1 MLLKVSG
8 PSLDWNSPICERIK
22 AYGYTIRHYE
32 RDAENGVNSFYFDH
46 SDYLMDVVCAGSK
59 DVVRYEGFFEEI
71 INHLKDEDGIKVY
84 TVHNDEAGK
93 ETAITDYDSEA
104 LLLRLELPEGTLYD
118 DPKRIPVKIIM
129 KNKGDEVIEAKVNKT
144 SLFEVRISDLDH
156 NRLLSIEG
164 KEIDTKTFVIKPQG
178 SLTDDFNIS
187 IKDFKGNILLVG
199 VTQMFEHEGNF
210 TLFQTAPIRV
220 TIK

>member
-1 MLLKVSG
+1 MLLKISA
-8 PSLDWNSPICERIK
+8 PSLEWNSPICEKIK
-22 AYGYTIRHYE
+22 TYGYAIKHYKL
-32 RDAENGVNSFYFDH
+32 DAENGINSFYFDH

-59 DVVRYEGFFEEI
+59 DVVRYEAFFEGI
-71 INHLKDEDGIKVY
+71 TNLLKKEDGIKIY

-93 ETAITDYDSEA
+93 ETAITDYDSEE
-104 LLLRLELPEGTLYD
+104 LLLRLELPKGTFYD
-118 DPKRIPVKIIM
+118 DPKKIPVKIIM
-129 KNKGDEVIEAKVNKT
+129 KNKGDEVIEANINKT

-164 KEIDTKTFVIKPQG
+164 NETETKTFVIKPQG
-178 SLTDDFNIS
+178 SLTDEFNIS

-199 VTQMFEHEGNF
+199 LTQMFEHKGDF

>member
-1 MLLKVSG
+1 MLLKVLG
-8 PSLDWNSPICERIK
+8 PDLDFNSVICEKIK
-22 AYGYTIRHYE
+22 AYGYTVRHYSFDNE
-32 RDAENGVNSFYFDH
+32 SGINSLYFDH

-71 INHLKDEDGIKVY
+71 INLLKNEDGIKVY

-93 ETAITDYDSEA
+93 EIAITDYDSDE
-104 LLLRLELPEGTLYD
+104 LLLRLELPGGTLYD
-118 DPKRIPVKIIM
+118 DPQKIPVKLILQ
-129 KNKGDEVIEAKVNKT
+129 NKTYEVIEAKVNKT

-164 KEIDTKTFVIKPQG
+164 EETDMNTFVIKPQD
-178 SLTDDFNIS
+178 LLADEFTIT
-187 IKDFKGNILLVG
+187 IKDFKGNLFLVG
-199 VTQMFEHEGNF
+199 LTQMFEFKGNP
-210 TLFQTAPIRV
+210 TLFQTAPLRV